1 MFDLFCK
8 DSVERDNVFI
18 VLAWYFMGNLLYSSQ
33 IQNIY
38 NPQVPNTFKRI
49 LIWEKIMQSAL
60 SHIW

>member
-1 MFDLFCK
+1 
-8 DSVERDNVFI
+8 
-18 VLAWYFMGNLLYSSQ
+18 MGNLLYSSQ

-38 NPQVPNTFKRI
+38 NPPSSDIFKRI